1 MPEAK
6 TIFCRFGLIGDN
18 LELKKNV
25 ILTIKDN
32 LIQDIQVDQSN
43 REAQLYYPNCAV
55 VPGFINAHTHIG
67 DSFAKDQ
74 GLNLSIQELVE
85 PPDGLKHRLLRDIPD
100 EELKKGL
107 NFAIREMISCGVTT
121 FVDFRESGEV
131 GIDLLKQILGSQPIN
146 AVICGRPFPD
156 LESFPKVLEKCEALG
171 LSSSNIYS
179 DTDLN
184 YLKNNCRKS
193 QKLIFTHASE
203 TKEERTFAM
212 NKFGRSDIRRAIEVL
227 DADILV
233 HVTWANEEDIKMI
246 AEHHKCVVICPRSNS
261 HLGVGYPPLTL
272 LKKYNVLTCLGTD
285 NVMINNLNL
294 FREMEFLFKSAR
306 EKFGTNTISSFDIL
320 KMVTINP
327 ARALHL
333 EHRVGSLNVGKLA
346 NFFLIDLNAPNLC
359 PLTSLYDALILRA
372 NPLNINSVF
381 IGGTL
386 AYAQ

>member
-1 MPEAK
+1 MPEIK
-6 TIFCRFGLIGDN
+6 TIFCRFGLLGDN

-25 ILTIKDN
+25 ILTIRNN

-43 REAQLYYPNCAV
+43 REAQLHYPKCAV

-85 PPDGLKHRLLRDIPD
+85 PPYGLKHRLLSEISD
-100 EELKKGL
+100 EDLKKGL
-107 NFAIREMISCGVTT
+107 IFAIREMISCGITT
-121 FVDFRESGEV
+121 FVDFRESGET
-131 GIDLLKQILGSQPIN
+131 GIDSLKQVLENHPMN
-146 AVICGRPFPD
+146 AIICGRPFPD
-156 LESFPKVLEKCEALG
+156 LESFPKVLKKCEALG

-179 DTDLN
+179 DIDLN
-184 YLKNNCRKS
+184 YLKNNCKNS
-193 QKLIFTHASE
+193 QKLILTHASE
-203 TKEERTFAM
+203 TKEERSFALK
-212 NKFGRSDIRRAIEVL
+212 KFEKSDIRRALEVL
-227 DADILV
+227 DADILI
-233 HVTWANEEDIKMI
+233 HITWADEEDIKEI
-246 AEHHKCVVICPRSNS
+246 AEQHRAVVICPRSNS
-261 HLGVGYPPLTL
+261 HLGVGYPPLL
-272 LKKYNVLTCLGTD
+272 LLNKYKILTCLGSD

-306 EKFGTNTISSFDIL
+306 EKFGINCISSFEIL

-327 ARALHL
+327 ARALKL
-333 EHRVGSLNVGKLA
+333 EQDIGSLNVGKMA

-372 NPLNINSVF
+372 NPLNVKGVF

-386 AYAQ
+386 IYAQ